1 MDAVS
6 VTKDAP
12 LIVQDP
18 VNLAMIVDPH
28 VVNHLSLAIDLVE
41 ELIDMLIGD
50 ILLLS
55 EATITINLS

>member
-6 VTKDAP
+6 VTKGAL

-55 EATITINLS
+55 EATITINSS